1 MQERPTGDEL
11 LIVARKLLLEEL
23 MPLLPNDRRYDALMI
38 ANAMGIASRQSG
50 LGSDFERQERRGLEV
65 LLVNTDTG
73 EAPNHDGD
81 DLVTLYRTLCARI
94 RDGGF
99 DPGAPDRAALHGFLR
114 EVTVQRLRESAPKIL
129 DAAGIK

>member
-1 MQERPTGDEL
+1 MQERPTGVEL

-23 MPLLPNDRRYDALMI
+23 LPLLPNDRRYDALMI

-50 LGSDFERQERRGLEV
+50 FGNDFERQEHHDLEV
-65 LLVNTDTG
+65 LLGKTDT
-73 EAPNHDGD
+73 EDTPNRDSD

-94 RDGGF
+94 RDGKF
-99 DPGAPDRAALHGFLR
+99 DPGTPDWAALHGFLQ

-129 DAAGIK
+129 ETAGVK